1 MTTVTP
7 STVDPGV
14 AARLRQLSRVCAAA
28 VLCIGGISLLGWFL
42 DNDTLRGAYAAGIT
56 IKTNTAIALVFLGL
70 GLLLQDFASNDS
82 PRMRMARLC
91 GAFAA
96 LIGFLTLAQHL
107 TGVSLGIDELLF
119 KEPAGAVATSSPNRM
134 GLPSSTTLPLL
145 GCGILLLGWRTRRGI
160 APSQVLAILALLVTL
175 VPLLGYLNRLP
186 SLYANGVVTGIALP
200 TAVAFLLA
208 AASVLCARPEIGVM
222 RRVVCDDGGG
232 ILVRRMIPA
241 VILLPIVV
249 GYLRQ
254 IGQDAGLYSADFG
267 RVVGT
272 LVFIC
277 AFSALT
283 LWTGKVISLYSRAR
297 ARAEAAELE
306 MKERLL
312 KTLESERNARATA
325 ERTSRMKDEF
335 LATLS
340 HELRTPLQ
348 AIIGWTHVL
357 HTPALAPEDL
367 KRGVETIERNARL
380 QTQLIEDLLDMSRI
394 VSGKIH
400 LDVEDVDLARVV
412 DAVLDAMRPAAQSKN
427 LTIEA
432 RIEARPAPVRG
443 ESARLQQILWNLVS
457 NAIKFTPEG
466 GGLVVRLSRGD
477 ANYRL
482 IVRDDGVGIRPEL
495 LADIFERF
503 SQADSS
509 TKRRFGGL
517 GLGLSIA
524 RQLAELHGGS
534 LEATSEGE
542 GRGATFTLTLP
553 VAAALDG
560 APLEGAEVTDI
571 SEATIDL
578 VGLKLLV
585 VDDQADAREL
595 IARILRDRHA
605 EVWTAQD
612 VTSALGLLARERFD
626 VLVSDIGMPARDGYD
641 LIKDVRARGNPIP
654 AIALTAFAR
663 AEEKVRALEA
673 GYHAHLAKPV
683 NPIHLAR
690 AIARL
695 RSAARVEA
703 AREA

>member
-1 MTTVTP
+1 MTTATS
-7 STVDPGV
+7 STVHPGV
-14 AARLRQLSRVCAAA
+14 AARLRQISRACA
-28 VLCIGGISLLGWFL
+28 VLVLLIGGVSLLGWIL
-42 DNDTLRGAYAAGIT
+42 DNEMLKGAYAAGIT
-56 IKTNTAIALVFLGL
+56 IKTNTAIALLFLGFA
-70 GLLLQDFASNDS
+70 LLFQDFASNDS
-82 PRMRMARLC
+82 PRMRLARLC

-96 LIGFLTLAQHL
+96 LIGFVTLAEHL
-107 TGVSLGIDELLF
+107 TGFSLGIDELLF
-119 KEPAGAVATSSPNRM
+119 KEATGALATSSPNRM
-134 GLPSSTTLPLL
+134 GIPAATTLPLL
-145 GCGILLLGWRTRRGI
+145 GCSILLLGWRTRRGI
-160 APSQVLAILALLVTL
+160 APAQLLAMVALLVTL
-175 VPLLGYLNRLP
+175 VPLLGYLNGLP
-186 SLYANGVVTGIALP
+186 SLYANGSVTGIALP
-200 TAVAFLLA
+200 TALAFLIA
-208 AASVLCARPEIGVM
+208 GVGVLCARAEIGVM
-222 RRVVCDDGGG
+222 RRVVADDGGG
-232 ILVRRMIPA
+232 IVVRRMIPA
-241 VILLPIVV
+241 VITLPILV

-254 IGQDAGLYSADFG
+254 VGQDAGLYDADFG
-267 RVVGT
+267 RVIGT
-272 LVFIC
+272 LTFIC

-283 LWTGKVISLYSRAR
+283 LWTGKVISLSARAR

-325 ERTSRMKDEF
+325 ERTSRMKDDF

-394 VSGKIH
+394 VSGKIS
-400 LDVEDVDLARVV
+400 LDIEDLDLASIV
-412 DAVLDAMRPAAQSKN
+412 DAVLEAVRPAAQAKN
-427 LTIEA
+427 LSIEA
-432 RIEARPAPVRG
+432 RVEARPAPVRG
-443 ESARLQQILWNLVS
+443 ESARLQQILWNLIS

-466 GGLVVRLSRGD
+466 GNLVVELTRGE
-477 ANYRL
+477 ANYKL
-482 IVRDDGVGIRPEL
+482 VVRDDGVGIRPEI

-524 RQLAELHGGS
+524 RQLAELHGGT
-534 LEATSEGE
+534 LEAESDGE
-542 GRGATFTLTLP
+542 GLGASFTLTLP

-560 APLEGAEVTDI
+560 VPHEGADVTDI

-585 VDDQADAREL
+585 VDDQSDAREL

-641 LIKDVRARGNPIP
+641 LIRDVRAKGNPIP

-663 AEEKVRALEA
+663 AEEKRRAIEA

-683 NPIHLAR
+683 NPVHLAR

-695 RSAARVEA
+695 RSASRVEA

>member
-272 LVFIC
+272 LTFIC